1 MGTDFLS
8 TTNRSSD
15 CIMTSSIHTY
25 GPTCH
30 HSRTVTFVGTNGD
43 DEIPTVKAQFFYSSP
58 LPIDDPL
65 TAVPTPS
72 GSESKSIKHSPR
84 PFSAYDNNAL
94 EEAWLGL
101 ASKQHKKQN
110 RKLKD
115 RLFHSFSKTPNEK
128 RASVV
133 GELAAKHNNKHATED
148 YIKDGSITEQDKKR
162 SCAACASPSGK
173 ASTLPASMQDNT
185 VTNTSMK
192 AELDRIVEHDSTAHD
207 SSCEDTNSGPANL
220 KLPVCCSEL
229 ERDVRAEIQK
239 DSGGVLSGSGTKD
252 SLIRDVMM
260 EAEKQKIA
268 ASAKAKTQKRNS
280 KQKSKKKDLGSGQ
293 GDAADDASRHS
304 GESSAVSTPALE
316 RDLKDAFSTESQGKE
331 HKTYAKKSTL
341 LVPGGSDT
349 GTTGFPFKRAPSRNA
364 VPQARSRSPSPS
376 IRDDDD
382 LENGA
387 DDVSDDCL
395 DNSHSTSLDPAETV
409 HVHRCKAQKNTY
421 EQANVPVG
429 VSRLHLVKIP
439 ALQMMPIYWS
449 PIHDIAAVTRGT
461 WFYKDSMYPVEPALA
476 NQLEIG
482 YRELRPW
489 SQTWNDELNSAIEV
503 GAAGEEK
510 VSHRIWPRDSDLKP
524 SGKPSYAEHLM
535 AADPYCAA
543 RCFHGEVAAVGT
555 VDPGQ
560 PAGKNSQDAQVTKRF
575 PNSHVIYKDSKNA
588 FILKPSLQPSEYYG
602 RRPLAKIKKG
612 ITVGVHVMR
621 GFDWKT
627 WEQLH
632 PNKKSKSTIKAE
644 EAAPVAGDANAGK
657 RQVCVACRNREER
670 PKVTDLVLVIHGIGQ
685 KLSERVESF
694 HFTHAINAFRRSVNV
709 ELGNGAVRNILREDL
724 GGMMVLPVNWRSNLS
739 FEDGGPMTD
748 RDKSKDTTISEFTLK
763 DITPDTIP
771 TVRNLISDVMLDIP
785 FYMSHHKPKMIEALI
800 TEANRVYRLWC
811 QNNPEFQK
819 EGRVH
824 IIAHSLG
831 SAMALDVLS
840 KQPTS
845 VQNIDVRSR
854 KMTVKHFEFDTKNLF
869 FAGSPAGFFLLL
881 DKGRLMPRR
890 GRNKPGA
897 EHGDDLGK
905 DIAGEAGT
913 FGCLAV
919 DNLYNIMHY
928 NDPIAYRLNAAVD
941 PLYASTIKNGQ
952 VPSAT
957 TGWLETVGKAIR
969 SITPGVSSPSE
980 LGVGQVPKPSVARL
994 PSQLEMEV
1002 HDFSREEI
1010 AEKKFYLLNDNGQ
1023 LDYFLSSGG
1032 GPLEIQ
1038 YLNML
1043 SAHSSYWISPDF
1055 IRMLVTEVGRKP
1067 GRANTLPNMKAMK
1080 VTQK

>member
-1 MGTDFLS
+1 
-8 TTNRSSD
+8 
-15 CIMTSSIHTY
+15 
-25 GPTCH
+25 
-30 HSRTVTFVGTNGD
+30 
-43 DEIPTVKAQFFYSSP
+43 
-58 LPIDDPL
+58 
-65 TAVPTPS
+65 
-72 GSESKSIKHSPR
+72 
-84 PFSAYDNNAL
+84 
-94 EEAWLGL
+94 
-101 ASKQHKKQN
+101 
-110 RKLKD
+110 
-115 RLFHSFSKTPNEK
+115 
-128 RASVV
+128 
-133 GELAAKHNNKHATED
+133 
-148 YIKDGSITEQDKKR
+148 
-162 SCAACASPSGK
+162 
-173 ASTLPASMQDNT
+173 
-185 VTNTSMK
+185 
-192 AELDRIVEHDSTAHD
+192 
-207 SSCEDTNSGPANL
+207 
-220 KLPVCCSEL
+220 
-229 ERDVRAEIQK
+229 
-239 DSGGVLSGSGTKD
+239 VL
-252 SLIRDVMM
+252 
-260 EAEKQKIA
+260 
-268 ASAKAKTQKRNS
+268 
-280 KQKSKKKDLGSGQ
+280 
-293 GDAADDASRHS
+293 
-304 GESSAVSTPALE
+304 
-316 RDLKDAFSTESQGKE
+316 
-331 HKTYAKKSTL
+331 
-341 LVPGGSDT
+341 
-349 GTTGFPFKRAPSRNA
+349 
-364 VPQARSRSPSPS
+364 
-376 IRDDDD
+376 
-382 LENGA
+382 
-387 DDVSDDCL
+387 
-395 DNSHSTSLDPAETV
+395 
-409 HVHRCKAQKNTY
+409 
-421 EQANVPVG
+421 
-429 VSRLHLVKIP
+429 
-439 ALQMMPIYWS
+439 
-449 PIHDIAAVTRGT
+449 
-461 WFYKDSMYPVEPALA
+461 
-476 NQLEIG
+476 
-482 YRELRPW
+482 
-489 SQTWNDELNSAIEV
+489 
-503 GAAGEEK
+503 
-510 VSHRIWPRDSDLKP
+510 
-524 SGKPSYAEHLM
+524 
-535 AADPYCAA
+535 
-543 RCFHGEVAAVGT
+543 
-555 VDPGQ
+555 
-560 PAGKNSQDAQVTKRF
+560 
-575 PNSHVIYKDSKNA
+575 
-588 FILKPSLQPSEYYG
+588 
-602 RRPLAKIKKG
+602 
-612 ITVGVHVMR
+612 R

-657 RQVCVACRNREER
+657 RQVCVACRNQEER

-709 ELGNGAVRNILREDL
+709 ELGNGAVRSILREDL

-845 VQNIDVRSR
+845 VQNIDLRSR

-881 DKGRLMPRR
+881 EKGRLMPRR

-897 EHGDDLGK
+897 EQGDDLGK